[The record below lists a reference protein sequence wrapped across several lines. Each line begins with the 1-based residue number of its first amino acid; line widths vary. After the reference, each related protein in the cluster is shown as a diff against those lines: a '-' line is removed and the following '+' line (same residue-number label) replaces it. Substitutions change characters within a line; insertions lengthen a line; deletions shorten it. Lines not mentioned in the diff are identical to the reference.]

1 MKTEGLAADTE
12 GNVWYVLDDERIRL
26 RRVG

>member
-1 MKTEGLAADTE
+1 MKAEGLAADTE
-12 GNVWYVLDDERIRL
+12 GRLWYVIDDERIRL